1 MCDGQTGGC
10 VMYLEIIVSSLSGI
24 IGAAV
29 GGYATYKTM
38 EKQLSFQNEQDEK
51 KRKIE
56 EETYLKHKREEAYL
70 SFIRFYS
77 DWFLGRELK
86 QYDTEKLAKTYS
98 EFKPSLLLY
107 GSKGVIK
114 MIKVFDEIIIK
125 NTDTNEI
132 IRNFDV
138 LLDYIR
144 NELKIP
150 EE

>member
-1 MCDGQTGGC
+1 
-10 VMYLEIIVSSLSGI
+10 MYLEIIVSSLSGI
-24 IGAAV
+24 LGAAV

-107 GSKGVIK
+107 GSKEILDRYLA
-114 MIKVFDEIIIK
+114 FDQTIQQASGKSEDYKAISQHFGI
-125 NTDTNEI
+125 
-132 IRNFDV
+132 
-138 LLDYIR
+138 LLGCIR
-144 NELKIP
+144 NELGIP
-150 EE
+150 NE